1 MAAVVPPDYAIPDFE
16 TGETATESVAGQ
28 PVRMLTDVQTG
39 TLIHQPSLSA
49 GVETPSTAYP
59 CLDTSLP
66 PPEYQ
71 QTVDFTITK
80 QPQAPVTLQ
89 EEIAAL
95 NALNQEREK
104 NKKDENKPLTVKEKK
119 KLEKSKKEIW
129 QFVSKKLLSDPVFC
143 NKVKKKKGKGLEDL
157 KEKAEKCAVRIG
169 LKLEKAGFSET
180 RLWLMFKDNE
190 KGILG
195 FYDELSA
202 AVSNGTIEADLDAR
216 KPKDRLDSE
225 LLKDG
230 TVFKYI
236 GQYIQG
242 NPTPGRSRSESEL
255 PSTGDV
261 QSILKLVGTNSGESS
276 AGPNTEQN
284 TPEPEF
290 LDPFVK
296 REGESEWEYSLR
308 SYGKFKEYLINQ
320 SVPSEVVEAYVHTL
334 VLAGYQY
341 TPLHHCVNNFKPEEP
356 EDPDQPP

>member
-1 MAAVVPPDYAIPDFE
+1 
-16 TGETATESVAGQ
+16 
-28 PVRMLTDVQTG
+28 MLTDVQTG

-143 NKVKKKKGKGLEDL
+143 NKVKKKKGKNSEDL

-169 LKLEKAGFSET
+169 LKLEKSGFSET

-190 KGILG
+190 KGIVG
-195 FYDELSA
+195 FHDELSA
-202 AVSNGTIEADLDAR
+202 AVINGTVETDLDAR
-216 KPKDRLDSE
+216 KPKDRLDAE

-230 TVFKYI
+230 AIFKYI

-242 NPTPGRSRSESEL
+242 NPGGGRMANSNENG
-255 PSTGDV
+255 PSTGDL
-261 QSILKLVGTNSGESS
+261 QNILEVVNTNSNSS
-276 AGPNTEQN
+276 PPTSPVPTASK
-284 TPEPEF
+284 PEPE
-290 LDPFVK
+290 
-296 REGESEWEYSLR
+296 SEWDLAIKSF
-308 SYGKFKEYLINQ
+308 SPFKTYLSQ
-320 SVPSEVVEAYVHTL
+320 QQVPDEVSEAYGLCL
-334 VLAGYQY
+334 VLSGFTY
-341 TPLHHCVNNFKPEEP
+341 TTLHTCVTNFEPPE
-356 EDPDQPP
+356 